1 MCVFVN
7 QEIKMVILIRTD
19 LSMSVGKKIAQGC
32 HAAVSASE
40 LSRIKNNAIWERW
53 FKEGQKKVVL
63 KVKSEEELLLY
74 YHKTKEKGMVAVLI
88 ADAGLT
94 QIEPGS
100 NTAVGIGPV
109 KSTDIDPITGELP
122 LF

>member
-1 MCVFVN
+1 MIPFVN
-7 QEIKMVILIRTD
+7 QDIKMVILIRTD

-40 LSRIKNNAIWERW
+40 LSQAKNKNVLEKLFR
-53 FKEGQKKVVL
+53 EGQKKVVL
-63 KVKSEEELLLY
+63 KVNSEQELMEY
-74 YHKTKEKGMVAVLI
+74 YTKAKEKNIEAVLI
-88 ADAGLT
+88 SDAGLT

-100 NTAVGIGPV
+100 TTAVGIGPV
-109 KSTDIDPITGELP
+109 KSSDIDPITGNLS

>member
-7 QEIKMVILIRTD
+7 QDLKMVILIRTD

-32 HAAVSASE
+32 HAAVCASE
-40 LSRIKNNAIWERW
+40 LSRTKNKEIWERW

-63 KVKSEEELLLY
+63 KVKSEEELLSY
-74 YHKTKEKGMVAVLI
+74 YNKVKEKGMIAILI

-109 KSTDIDPITGELP
+109 KSADIDPITGELP
-122 LF
+122 LY